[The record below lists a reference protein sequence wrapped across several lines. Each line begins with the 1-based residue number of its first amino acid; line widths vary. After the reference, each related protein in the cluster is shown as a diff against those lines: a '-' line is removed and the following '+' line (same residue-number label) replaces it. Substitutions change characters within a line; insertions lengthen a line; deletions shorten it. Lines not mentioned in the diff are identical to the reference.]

1 MSRLFIISGHGAGDS
16 GAVGNGYQEAERV
29 RALATKIKEYGDD
42 NVILSDFNL
51 NSYRTDIITT
61 GIIPKDCE
69 ILELHLD
76 SSNKTTAKGGHII
89 KHTDLK
95 ADKYDNALAKTVSTM
110 FPGRSTIISKR
121 KDLANVCR
129 AKSSGYNYRLLECCF
144 ISNVDDIK
152 KFNSN
157 IDSFAKK
164 ILECFEIAVKEKTV
178 VVKKSVEEIAK
189 EVLAG
194 KWGNGT
200 DRKNRLAAAGYDYSA
215 VQAKVNELSGK
226 KTTATTATVA
236 TTTPKVNYFAKYT
249 GTSGSI
255 VPALNS
261 MKITSSFSYR
271 SKIAKANG
279 IKLYAGTSKQNT
291 TMLNLLKQG
300 KLIKP

>member
-29 RALATKIKEYGDD
+29 RALATKIKEYGGD
-42 NVILSDFNL
+42 NVILSDFKL
-51 NSYRTDIITT
+51 NSYETDIIST
-61 GIIPKDCE
+61 GVIPKDCV

-76 SSNKTTAKGGHII
+76 SSTSKTAKGGHVII
-89 KHTDLK
+89 HADLK
-95 ADKYDNALAKTVSTM
+95 ADKYDNALAKMVSTM
-110 FPGRSTIISKR
+110 FPGRSKTISGR
-121 KDLANVCR
+121 KDLANVLR
-129 AKSSGYNYRLLECCF
+129 AAASGYNYRLLECCF
-144 ISNVDDIK
+144 ISNAEDIK

-164 ILECFEIAVKEKTV
+164 ILGCFNIAVKEKPV
-178 VVKKSVEEIAK
+178 VTKKSVEEIAK

-200 DRKNRLAAAGYDYSA
+200 DRKNRLKAAGYDYSA

-226 KTTATTATVA
+226 KTTTPVVSK
-236 TTTPKVNYFAKYT
+236 PKVNYFAKYT

-255 VPALNS
+255 VTALNS
-261 MKITSSFSYR
+261 LKITSSFSYR

-279 IKLYAGTSKQNT
+279 IKLYVGTASQNT
-291 TMLNLLKQG
+291 TMLKLLKQG
-300 KLIKP
+300 KLVKP